1 MNHVIDMNND
11 NDDNPYGDSDFLA
24 SQDLSVGDFRQS
36 DHENKRKIIEKML
49 ALRHNMKYNKHLL
62 SVYMKAKGL
71 FDTMVE
77 EHRTQLYYLDEIYR
91 HINQLIRENLSR
103 TSKQPNGMMSELR
116 KDKKRIGVLLKRMR
130 ASYEKLMNVDTV
142 VGVTIDKINE
152 ISFMDDAEMAD
163 NNKADNDDDD
173 DEGDD
178 EGDDEDEEF
187 EASAENEDDDDLED
201 DEDDDDDEDDE
212 DDLEDEEDEDDED
225 DLEDDDEDDEDDF
238 EASAEN
244 EDLDDEDDEFEA
256 SAENEDLEDDEDDF
270 EASAENDDHDD
281 DENEEEDEEEVILL
295 YQLACI
301 LVLEE
306 MNTFAMNVRI
316 YVA

>member
-1 MNHVIDMNND
+1 MNDVIDM

-103 TSKQPNGMMSELR
+103 TSNQSNGMMSELR

-163 NNKADNDDDD
+163 NNKADNDDD
-173 DEGDD
+173 ENL
-178 EGDDEDEEF
+178 EDDEDEEF

-201 DEDDDDDEDDE
+201 E
-212 DDLEDEEDEDDED
+212 EDEEDEDD
-225 DLEDDDEDDEDDF
+225 LEDDEEF

-244 EDLDDEDDEFEA
+244 EDLDDDDEDDEDDLDDDEDEDDDEDDEA
-256 SAENEDLEDDEDDF
+256 SAENEDDLEDEDDF

-281 DENEEEDEEEVILL
+281 DEEEEDEEEVILL
-295 YQLACI
+295 Y
-301 LVLEE
+301 
-306 MNTFAMNVRI
+306 
-316 YVA
+316 